1 MDRAA
6 KIGAGGSSSGDGR
19 PWGVGLAGQPMKEVS
34 SWGNATDRA
43 RATRG
48 QLDTEGLYSLTVS
61 GILRETRAEPW
72 GHAGKR

>member
-6 KIGAGGSSSGDGR
+6 KIGTGGSSSGDGR

-43 RATRG
+43 RATR
-48 QLDTEGLYSLTVS
+48 DNLTPKAF
-61 GILRETRAEPW
+61 TA
-72 GHAGKR
+72 